1 MDEGNK
7 KPARKEIIN
16 AVYKP
21 KRPNGGI
28 RAAAIKNT
36 MNLFM
41 ANKQM
46 FMGVSLN
53 EIKGMTPQEAY
64 LFGKQVEAAAKAI
77 ELERL
82 KHGI

>member
-1 MDEGNK
+1 
-7 KPARKEIIN
+7 
-16 AVYKP
+16 
-21 KRPNGGI
+21 
-28 RAAAIKNT
+28 

-64 LFGKQVEAAAKAI
+64 LFK
-77 ELERL
+77 ERVSRAVRDF
-82 KHGI
+82 KEQKT

>member
-1 MDEGNK
+1 
-7 KPARKEIIN
+7 
-16 AVYKP
+16 
-21 KRPNGGI
+21 
-28 RAAAIKNT
+28 

-64 LFGKQVEAAAKAI
+64 LFGKQVEETAKVI

-82 KHGI
+82 KNGRD